1 MVIYA
6 KYPITKGGIFIETQ
20 PYLSSY
26 IITFHT
32 FALLHGQHTNP
43 FYTKV
48 VENNRSFIVRKSPLE
63 IMRDSCAH
71 YRANFDSI
79 IRSSKNDLKKRH
91 KPPVMLTHSNN
102 RPLMFFPLLSP
113 ALHQNSWIAYHAIKD
128 VYKHTDGIVH
138 IVLKDDTRMPL
149 DSSIHTVYRQLALS
163 HILSQQ
169 FENSQEELRSSYYL
183 IMEPKNSDSPT
194 S

>member
-1 MVIYA
+1 MSY
-6 KYPITKGGIFIETQ
+6 YKGGIPIENQ
-20 PYLSSY
+20 HYLSSY

-48 VENNRSFIVRKSPLE
+48 VENNRSFIVQKSPLE
-63 IMRDSCAH
+63 IMRDSCKH

-79 IRSSKNDLKKRH
+79 IRSSKSDLKKRH

-113 ALHQNSWIAYHAIKD
+113 SLHQNSWIAYHAIKD
-128 VYKHTDGIVH
+128 VHKQTDGVCIVM
-138 IVLKDDTRMPL
+138 KDDTKMPL
-149 DSSIHTVYRQLALS
+149 NTSMATVYRQLALS
-163 HILSQQ
+163 YILSQQ
-169 FENSQEELRSSYYL
+169 FENSQEELRSSYYM
-183 IMEPKNSDSPT
+183 IMEPKSSDSPT